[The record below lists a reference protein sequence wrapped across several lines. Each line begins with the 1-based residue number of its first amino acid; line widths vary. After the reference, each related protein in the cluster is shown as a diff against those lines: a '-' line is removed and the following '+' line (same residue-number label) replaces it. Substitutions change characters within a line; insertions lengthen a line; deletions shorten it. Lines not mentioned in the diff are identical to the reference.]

1 MENISLNGV
10 YTANHLSP
18 REGMREKCVKVL
30 AKISKLRKYEGM
42 FSLGY
47 FISKYINLLQKKY
60 ESMLYVKESDI
71 VVNVVTTLAKNII
84 LDAALAGSGYSVV
97 GPYMGLISS
106 VSYTGVPVAGDT
118 MLSHATWYEAGTG
131 SYFPL
136 YTVPR
141 KTCVWAG
148 ATGGA
153 KALTAALSFV
163 CETTGGTVKG
173 CFIVFGT
180 GAVATIAD
188 TNGTLLSAGVF
199 QGGDKI
205 LGVADTL
212 QVSYSISA

>member
-1 MENISLNGV
+1 MENISFKGI
-10 YTANHLSP
+10 YTASHLSP
-18 REGMREKCVKVL
+18 KEGMREKCIKVL
-30 AKISKLRKYEGM
+30 SKISKLRKYESM

-47 FISKYINLLQKKY
+47 VVKKYIELLQKKY
-60 ESMLYVKESDI
+60 ESMLYVKSVDTI
-71 VVNVVTTLAKNII
+71 NNVVTTLAKNII
-84 LDAALAGSGYSVV
+84 LDASLAGSGYSVV

-106 VSYTGVPVAGDT
+106 VSYTGVPVVGDT
-118 MLSHATWYEAGTG
+118 MASHATWYEAGTG

-136 YTVPR
+136 YVVPR

-180 GAVATIAD
+180 GAVSAIAD
-188 TNGTLLSAGVF
+188 ANGTLLSAGLF
-199 QGGDKI
+199 TGGDKI

-212 QVSYSISA
+212 QVSYSMSS